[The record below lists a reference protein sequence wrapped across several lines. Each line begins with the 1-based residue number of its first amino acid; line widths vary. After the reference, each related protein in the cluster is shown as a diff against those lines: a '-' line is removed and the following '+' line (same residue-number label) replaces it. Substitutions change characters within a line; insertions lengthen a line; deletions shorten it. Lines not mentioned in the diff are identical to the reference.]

1 VSAPLAAIGPTAYW
15 YLTRGT
21 GAAALVLLTLSI
33 VLGIL
38 GTQRWTPSARWPRF
52 TVDMLH
58 RSVSLLVLDLI
69 VIHVI
74 TTVLDGF
81 APISLI
87 DAVVPLHS
95 AYRPLWLGFGAL
107 SFDLMLAVA
116 ATSLLRRRLG
126 YRSWQAVH
134 WLAYASWPV
143 AVLHGLGSGSDTK
156 QGWMLALTAACVVAV
171 LTAILARIGN
181 DAPEG
186 GLLRPAT
193 FALAIFGSLGIAI
206 FTVTEP
212 LQTGWAKKAG
222 TPVKLL
228 ASKAPVA
235 ALRST
240 APAPRGAPAP
250 TSTFDATL
258 NGNLTQ
264 KTVSGGV
271 LIDMNLN
278 IGGGIAGE
286 LRIRLA
292 GAPLQGG
299 GISLAGSQVDLIAQ
313 SFPVALD
320 GSVTSLQG
328 QSILATVTD
337 NRGNKLNLQ
346 ADLNI
351 DQGTGDV
358 TGTLQSAPA

>member
-1 VSAPLAAIGPTAYW
+1 VIAPLATIGPTAYW

-21 GAAALVLLTLSI
+21 GAAALLLLTVSI
-33 VLGIL
+33 VLGIA

-58 RSVSLLVLDLI
+58 RTVSLLAIDLLVIHIIASVLDS
-69 VIHVI
+69 
-74 TTVLDGF
+74 F
-81 APISLI
+81 APISLL

-95 AYRPLWLGFGAL
+95 AYRPLWLGMGAL

-126 YRSWQAVH
+126 YRAWRTVH
-134 WLAYASWPV
+134 WLAYGSWPL
-143 AVLHGLGSGSDTK
+143 AVLHGLGTGSDTK

-171 LTAILARIGN
+171 LVAVLARIGN

-193 FALAIFGSLGIAI
+193 FALAILGSLGIAI

-212 LQTGWAKKAG
+212 LQKGWAKKAG

-228 ASKAPVA
+228 ASKAPATVVTA
-235 ALRST
+235 AAT
-240 APAPRGAPAP
+240 PAAKAAAP

-278 IGGGIAGE
+278 VGGSIAGE

-292 GAPLQGG
+292 GAPLQAG

-313 SFPVALD
+313 SFPVALA
-320 GSVTSLQG
+320 GTVTSLQG
-328 QSILATVTD
+328 QSILATVSDT
-337 NRGNKLNLQ
+337 RGNKLNLQ

-351 DQGTGDV
+351 DQSTGDV